1 MGKSLQ
7 SFLTAISSPSF
18 SADLHLVKKL
28 IFFFSA
34 LFRLEPSCVG
44 LQAGVEEAVGGLFP
58 ERCGERRVSQIET
71 LGSHGHIYRAPCMLH
86 SCSCLFLYVC
96 LYVNLC
102 VCFYSLHVVSV
113 PPPPFFLL
121 FTFSQSH
128 PPPLSAS
135 NCLSLPYSS
144 IVSLY
149 LAPLAASA
157 LEDEIVMLIVIF
169 CGGDKEGESHMQE
182 IAFRSYGGSAA
193 GYGKH
198 PLLWLHSNSNYTE
211 DSHMDGS
218 PKRISCM
225 MILRSS

>member
-1 MGKSLQ
+1 M
-7 SFLTAISSPSF
+7 
-18 SADLHLVKKL
+18 
-28 IFFFSA
+28 IFFFFFFA
-34 LFRLEPSCVG
+34 LFRLERSSLPSCVG
-44 LQAGVEEAVGGLFP
+44 LQAGVAEAVGGLFP
-58 ERCGERRVSQIET
+58 ERHGERRVSQIET
-71 LGSHGHIYRAPCMLH
+71 LGSHGHIYRDASGALDVTLLLL
-86 SCSCLFLYVC
+86 SLSVC
-96 LYVNLC
+96 LS
-102 VCFYSLHVVSV
+102 VCKSV
-113 PPPPFFLL
+113 RLLLFTTCGKRPRSPPPFFFYYLL
-121 FTFSQSH
+121 SHSPPFS
-128 PPPLSAS
+128 PPSAS

-169 CGGDKEGESHMQE
+169 CGGDKEGESHTQE
-182 IAFRSYGGSAA
+182 IAFGSYGGSAA

-218 PKRISCM
+218 PKLISCM